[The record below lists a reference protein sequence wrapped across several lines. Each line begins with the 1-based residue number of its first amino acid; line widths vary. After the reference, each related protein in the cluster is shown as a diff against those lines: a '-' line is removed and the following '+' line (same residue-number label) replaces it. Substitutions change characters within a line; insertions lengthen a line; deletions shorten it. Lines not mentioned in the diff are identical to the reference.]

1 MSFLIAQ
8 ADKPLLVWMFD
19 LVGLNYLLI
28 IVLSSVASFLITLT
42 IVRKGKGALAG
53 SALILAVLMPFFVT
67 LCFAALD
74 GVTVFM
80 SVATNPE
87 WTFQPSDAIAP
98 ATVCFCLVI
107 GMFLMIPSYLLAM
120 IAATMR
126 SRSTKAEE
134 AS

>member
-8 ADKPLLVWMFD
+8 AEKPLLVWMFD
-19 LVGLNYLLI
+19 VVGLNYLLF

-53 SALILAVLMPFFVT
+53 SALILAVLMPFFIT

-74 GVTVFM
+74 GVTIFM
-80 SVATNPE
+80 LVARNPE
-87 WTFQPSDAIAP
+87 WTFEPSDALFP
-98 ATVCFCLVI
+98 ATVFFRLVI

-120 IAATMR
+120 IAATVR